1 MKKITQLS
9 LAALL
14 AFNLAA
20 CDNANKTSSNTE
32 TAKKAEVQLSPQE
45 QFRYDYEKFD
55 KWYSESEK
63 EMNEQFKSIEEKM
76 AKLQSNNGS
85 MTSEDID
92 KLFIPFTEK
101 SNKAL
106 QELDTLNFKDPELIN
121 YATLVKQAYQGGI
134 ETLPLMLKMALEPG
148 KALQDIS
155 KIEAKFN
162 AFEKVQQDME
172 KEKVR
177 LKQKYEQK

>member
-1 MKKITQLS
+1 
-9 LAALL
+9 
-14 AFNLAA
+14 
-20 CDNANKTSSNTE
+20 
-32 TAKKAEVQLSPQE
+32 
-45 QFRYDYEKFD
+45 
-55 KWYSESEK
+55 
-63 EMNEQFKSIEEKM
+63 MNEQFKSIEEKM

-148 KALQDIS
+148 KAIQDIS